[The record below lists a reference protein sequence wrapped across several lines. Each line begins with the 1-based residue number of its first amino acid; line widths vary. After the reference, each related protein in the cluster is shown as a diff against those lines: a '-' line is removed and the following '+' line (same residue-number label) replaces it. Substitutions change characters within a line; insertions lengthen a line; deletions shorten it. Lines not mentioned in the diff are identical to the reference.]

1 MVASLSQGLGAVECR
16 TAHLIQGGDRVIQRR
31 LALATRANLPP
42 YSHCLRPVLS
52 PQPQQ
57 SGGSDDASQGSS
69 RRRRQLAPRLCSPNV
84 FSLMRVGPLAEGAR
98 RGPPRLVC
106 LADPADP
113 ELYPGAR
120 TARRYRVFVACL
132 RLATRFACNGGCP
145 KDRFAD
151 ISGRSPIGLSALDGL
166 DSA

>member
-84 FSLMRVGPLAEGAR
+84 LSLIGASDPLPKVLAAVPLA
-98 RGPPRLVC
+98 
-106 LADPADP
+106 
-113 ELYPGAR
+113 Y
-120 TARRYRVFVACL
+120 FV
-132 RLATRFACNGGCP
+132 
-145 KDRFAD
+145 
-151 ISGRSPIGLSALDGL
+151 SPIQLIPSFIRC
-166 DSA
+166 